1 MNKTIN
7 GIVLSISD
15 YREYDAIVKILGDDD
30 CRYSLSARGIRKM
43 SSKNIGSVQPFQYA
57 GFFIDYNEQRT
68 MHSLKTADTLESFRR
83 LRADLEKQT
92 IAAVFCECMEKIE
105 LWEGSSQFF
114 LNILKELEQSSQ
126 PYLIAAL
133 FFAHMNRELGIEP
146 FVHGCASCGKMNQL
160 CAISLSQGGFVCQ
173 GCYHSNDKLYE
184 KEELKS
190 FRILCKAQ
198 LVHIEL
204 LENIQAWSY
213 EHFLMVYRFFAEYS
227 GISIRSIRFLKHIAA
242 MGEE

>member
-1 MNKTIN
+1 
-7 GIVLSISD
+7 
-15 YREYDAIVKILGDDD
+15 
-30 CRYSLSARGIRKM
+30 M
-43 SSKNIGSVQPFQYA
+43 SSKNSGSIQPFQYA
-57 GFFIDYNEQRT
+57 RFFIDYKEQRT

-92 IAAVFCECMEKIE
+92 ITAVLCECMEKIE
-105 LWEGSSQFF
+105 LQAGSAQFF
-114 LNILKELEQSSQ
+114 LNILKALERSSQ

-133 FFAHMNRELGIEP
+133 FFAHINREVGIEP
-146 FVHGCASCGKMNQL
+146 FVDGCAGCGRANQL

-173 GCYHSNDKLYE
+173 NCYHSNDKLYE

-198 LVHIEL
+198 LGHIEL
-204 LENIQAWSY
+204 LENIQTWSY

-227 GISIRSIRFLKHIAA
+227 GIGIRSIRFLTHIAK